1 MENNKS
7 PEESCGKQKNFFE
20 KNPAIRK
27 TILLFIIAIFF
38 ITLEYLFKL
47 TDNQIFKTILK
58 EEKNIVAFFLN
69 QTFDI
74 DG

>member
-7 PEESCGKQKNFFE
+7 PEESCGKPKNFFE